1 MDFIIDNW
9 TDIYIEILIYQNEQ
23 FRYIAENISKL
34 KEKCNKK
41 NIPIFDDKTVT
52 ISILDKRLPN
62 LKENPEY
69 FYERTGLPITATL
82 KDGNIIYIKRRIT
95 KA

>member
-1 MDFIIDNW
+1 MPRINKDKYNEYMKEYRRKRRLPPDN
-9 TDIYIEILIYQNEQ
+9 
-23 FRYIAENISKL
+23 
-34 KEKCNKK
+34 
-41 NIPIFDDKTVT
+41 KT
-52 ISILDKRLPN
+52 INILDKGLPN

-82 KDGNIIYIKRRIT
+82 KDGRIIYIKRRIT

>member
-1 MDFIIDNW
+1 MPRINKDKYNEYMKEYRRKRRLPPDN
-9 TDIYIEILIYQNEQ
+9 
-23 FRYIAENISKL
+23 
-34 KEKCNKK
+34 
-41 NIPIFDDKTVT
+41 KT
-52 ISILDKRLPN
+52 INILDKGLPN

-82 KDGNIIYIKRRIT
+82 KDGSIIYIKRRIT